1 MITEADLKRIMREG
15 AGQAEGIDL
24 DGDIADVLFS
34 DLGYDSLA
42 VLETVSRIEREYGI
56 RIPEDALS
64 AVRTPGEFLDLVN
77 RATAE
82 AA

>member
-64 AVRTPGEFLDLVN
+64 AVRTPGEFLAVVN

>member
-1 MITEADLKRIMREG
+1 M
-15 AGQAEGIDL
+15 
-24 DGDIADVLFS
+24 LFS

-64 AVRTPGEFLDLVN
+64 AVRTP
-77 RATAE
+77 ASSWPW
-82 AA
+82 

>member
-1 MITEADLKRIMREG
+1 MITETDLKRIMREG

-24 DGDIADVLFS
+24 DGDITDVLFS

-64 AVRTPGEFLDLVN
+64 AVRTPGEFLALAN

>member
-42 VLETVSRIEREYGI
+42 LLETVSRIEREYDV
-56 RIPEDALS
+56 RVPEDALS
-64 AVRTPGEFLDLVN
+64 TARTPGEFLALVN
-77 RATAE
+77 RAAAE

>member
-64 AVRTPGEFLDLVN
+64 AVRTPGEFLALVN